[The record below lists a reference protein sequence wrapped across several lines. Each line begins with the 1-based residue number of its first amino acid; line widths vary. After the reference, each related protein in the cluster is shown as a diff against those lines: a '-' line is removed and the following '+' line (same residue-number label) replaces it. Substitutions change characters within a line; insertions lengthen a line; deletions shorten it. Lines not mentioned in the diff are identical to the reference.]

1 MKNIII
7 IGSRGYESN
16 YGGWETFV
24 TNLINNYKDEDTRFY
39 VPELSDKKNNEI
51 EIRNGVICKQ
61 IFVPKQGFVTMFT
74 FVMKAVLYYTK
85 LIKKEKMKNVVMYI
99 LGVRVGPLFTLIH
112 NKLNKMG
119 VQIIINPDGLEW
131 KREKWPWWVKQCFKI
146 SERTM
151 IKASNL
157 CICDSKA
164 IEDYV
169 KDKYSK
175 YNVPTKFIP
184 YGAYFSNIKDI
195 DKKTRVFMEKHKIQ
209 KREYYLVVGR
219 FVPENNIEL
228 IIKEFMLSDTDKDLV
243 IVTNLEKNKFYNSLL
258 EKTKFNKDKRIKF
271 VGPVYDKDILTRLRL
286 NAKGYIH
293 GHKAGGTN
301 PSLIEDLATTDVNI
315 LYNAVYNKEVGEDSC
330 LYFTDE
336 AFSLK
341 EVIEKVDKFKSRD
354 YLEYGNKAKE
364 RIKEEYTWEIIVK
377 KYKKVFN
384 DILK

>member
-39 VPELSDKKNNEI
+39 VPELSDKRNNEI

-85 LIKKEKMKNVVMYI
+85 LIKKEKMKNVVMYV
-99 LGVRVGPLFTLIH
+99 LGVRVGPLFTLLRR
-112 NKLNKMG
+112 KLKKMG

-131 KREKWPWWVKQCFKI
+131 KREKWAWWIKQCFKI

-151 IKASNL
+151 IKASDL

-184 YGAYFSNIKDI
+184 YGAYFTDIKDI
-195 DKKTRVFMEKHKIQ
+195 DKKTRVFMEKHGIQ

-228 IIKEFMLSDTDKDLV
+228 IIKEFMLSDTTKDLV
-243 IVTNLEKNKFYNSLL
+243 IVTNLEKNKFYDSLV
-258 EKTKFNKDKRIKF
+258 EKTGFDKDKRIKF

-301 PSLIEDLATTDVNI
+301 PSLLEALATTDVNI
-315 LYNAVYNKEVGEDSC
+315 LFNAVYNEEVGKDAC
-330 LYFTDE
+330 LYFSDE

-341 EVIEKVDKFKSRD
+341 NVIEKVDKFKTKD
-354 YLEYGNKAKE
+354 YIEYGNKAKG
-364 RIKEEYTWEIIVK
+364 RIKEEYTWELIVN

-384 DILK
+384 SLTK